1 VPFGSRPQS
10 PVETGSQGCPRTC
23 AQRHSLSR
31 PTVFSAFP
39 RLPESLPFCQPFCF
53 HSHTEPHITHGSRLK
68 LEEQI
73 KGQPNK
79 SGVREI
85 AAAQILKDQPM
96 PNRKTAQAN
105 FGLQGTRRIAVLG
118 SCNGIVLCGI
128 PYRGSGALASP
139 VPTNRLLCPLRAGC
153 PLKPGHSRSSTA
165 DKQLSETIT
174 ALSEMQANAVIQPDT
189 QTAYVVVP
197 NLCTS
202 SLPSASE
209 LRDIRLQLSEI
220 SKR

>member
-1 VPFGSRPQS
+1 MRKRP
-10 PVETGSQGCPRTC
+10 T
-23 AQRHSLSR
+23 LSCL
-31 PTVFSAFP
+31 TVFSAFP
-39 RLPESLPFCQPFCF
+39 RLPEIMSFCQPFCF
-53 HSHTEPHITHGSRLK
+53 HSHIEPRITHGSRLK

-73 KGQPNK
+73 EGQPNK

-139 VPTNRLLCPLRAGC
+139 VPTNRLLCPLRAGY
-153 PLKPGHSRSSTA
+153 PIKTGQLRSSTA

-174 ALSEMQANAVIQPDT
+174 ALSELQAHALIQPDT
-189 QTAYVVVP
+189 QTAYIVVP
-197 NLCTS
+197 NLCPS
-202 SLPSASE
+202 SLPSASV
-209 LRDIRLQLSEI
+209 LRGIRLQLSEI